1 MAMSYS
7 DKQNYINKL
16 FDYEESNNVPDKER
30 LTYDPYKDN
39 PAIPEP
45 APSKKAYVDIRSV
58 VSLVRELRYLGK
70 L

>member
-7 DKQNYINKL
+7 DKQKYINTL
-16 FDYEESNNVPDKER
+16 FDYEESNNVPDNER
-30 LTYDPYKDN
+30 LTYDPYKDISS
-39 PAIPEP
+39 IPEP